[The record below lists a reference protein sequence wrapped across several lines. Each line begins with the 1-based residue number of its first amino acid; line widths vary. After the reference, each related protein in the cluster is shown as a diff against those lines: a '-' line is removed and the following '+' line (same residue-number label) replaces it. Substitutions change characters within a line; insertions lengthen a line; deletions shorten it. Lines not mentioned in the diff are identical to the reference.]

1 MFCIR
6 TKGICSLDFVL
17 VWETS
22 SQEEEMTTNGEGQA
36 SSNMETDRPEVK
48 KTKLV
53 KWRERF
59 LRNLQAA
66 GLLVEKVLP
75 NQIRVSWLR

>member
-1 MFCIR
+1 
-6 TKGICSLDFVL
+6 
-17 VWETS
+17 
-22 SQEEEMTTNGEGQA
+22 MTTSGEGQA